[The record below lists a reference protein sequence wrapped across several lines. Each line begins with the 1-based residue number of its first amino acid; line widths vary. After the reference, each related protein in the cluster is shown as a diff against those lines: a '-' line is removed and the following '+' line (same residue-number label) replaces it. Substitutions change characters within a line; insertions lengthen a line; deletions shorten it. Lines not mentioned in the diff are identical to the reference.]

1 MPGIPRGINALEL
14 LVNRLIGYRTGR
26 SFAQRIGGTLR
37 LTHDAGFFSIC
48 STALYEIAKAS
59 CEIQAVDASST
70 FRAFKKSPTK
80 DLWPDIFAPPGVVD
94 QAQSFQ
100 IARSRVAH
108 RLPHHSLYRFIDFT
122 TTNALVRTFFAP
134 SQRITTRMERL
145 ATDYSLDPSKLIAVW
160 CRRTDKATEVR
171 QNTLTKYLKVT
182 RKLARK
188 YPTHQILLQTD
199 DSHAQELFAKE
210 FGQRVTWFAELPTT
224 ASATVM
230 HKLVAVAEREDFGA
244 NLVAAT
250 ILLSRAAHVV
260 TYTGN
265 IGYWIALYRGHT
277 KGLIQLR

>member
-1 MPGIPRGINALEL
+1 M
-14 LVNRLIGYRTGR
+14 NRLIGYHTSR
-26 SFAQRIGGTLR
+26 SFAERIDGTLR
-37 LTHDAGFFSIC
+37 ITHDAGFFSIC
-48 STALYEIAKAS
+48 SIALYEIAKAS
-59 CEIQAVDASST
+59 SEIRSIDASLT
-70 FRAFKKSPTK
+70 FRAYKESPTQN
-80 DLWPDIFAPPGVVD
+80 LWPDIFVAPGPVG
-94 QAQSFQ
+94 QSQSLQ
-100 IARSRVAH
+100 ISRSRVAH

-122 TTNALVRTFFAP
+122 ATNALVRTFFAP
-134 SQRITTRMERL
+134 SQRITARMERL
-145 ATDYSLDPSKLIAVW
+145 TLTYSLDASKLIAVW

-199 DSHAQELFAKE
+199 DSHVQELFANE

-230 HKLVAVAEREDFGA
+230 HKLVAVAEREDFAA

-265 IGYWIALYRGHT
+265 VGYWIALYRGHT

>member
-1 MPGIPRGINALEL
+1 M
-14 LVNRLIGYRTGR
+14 NRLIGYRTSR
-26 SFAQRIGGTLR
+26 SFAERIGGTLR

-59 CEIQAVDASST
+59 SEIQAVDASST

-80 DLWPDIFAPPGVVD
+80 DLWPDVFARPGAVD

-122 TTNALVRTFFAP
+122 ATNALVRTFFAP
-134 SQRITTRMERL
+134 NQRITAQMDRL
-145 ATDYSLDPSKLIAVW
+145 SADYSLDPSQLIAV
-160 CRRTDKATEVR
+160 CYRGTDKSTEVR
-171 QNTLTKYLKVT
+171 QNPLTTYLKVT
-182 RKLARK
+182 RRVARK
-188 YPTHQILLQTD
+188 YPTHRILLQTD
-199 DSHAQELFAKE
+199 DSHARELFAKE

-230 HKLVAVAEREDFGA
+230 HKLVAVAEREDFA
-244 NLVAAT
+244 ATLVSAT

-265 IGYWIALYRGHT
+265 LGYWIALYRGHA